1 MSLVYLAGPITG
13 LTYEGA
19 TDWRESVSYVL
30 NNDGIGTASPLRF
43 KSFLKGELS
52 IKDSYEGH
60 ALATSKAI
68 YTRDK
73 WDVSR
78 SDVVLVNFL
87 GAEKVSIGTVLEI
100 AWADMLN
107 KPIVIAMEPDNI
119 HQHSMV
125 NECAGY
131 IVPTLNDATNVVRA
145 LLTVDPTP
153 TIDEV
158 LPDFTLL
165 ASSVVGDI
173 SVNGKRYSEVD
184 DRTR

>member
-13 LTYEGA
+13 LTYDDA
-19 TDWRESVSYVL
+19 TDWRKTVSETL
-30 NNDGIGTASPLRF
+30 ALHGIKSASPLRF
-43 KSFLKGELS
+43 KSFLKDELS

-60 ALATSKAI
+60 TLATSKGI

-78 SDVVLVNFL
+78 SDVVLVNFI
-87 GAEKVSIGTVLEI
+87 GAGKVSIGTVLEI

-107 KPIVIAMEPDNI
+107 KPIIIAMEPDNI

-131 IVPTLNDATNVVRA
+131 IVPTLDQAVQAAQA
-145 LLTVDPTP
+145 LLLT
-153 TIDEV
+153 ESL
-158 LPDFTLL
+158 LP
-165 ASSVVGDI
+165 S
-173 SVNGKRYSEVD
+173 KRITGTWEWQYQRDQEEKVIG
-184 DRTR
+184 RTR